1 MISIKQLDSV
11 NIKIDCDRGIAKEFS
26 SFFTFTVPNYKFTPA
41 YKNKIWDGKIRLFN
55 TLTHTLYA
63 GLLDYVF
70 KFCEERGYKLEYTP
84 LSYILDPTDESITD
98 FIDKC
103 KTYNNISNTVVKH

>member
-41 YKNKIWDGKIRLFN
+41 YKNKI
-55 TLTHTLYA
+55 
-63 GLLDYVF
+63 
-70 KFCEERGYKLEYTP
+70 
-84 LSYILDPTDESITD
+84 
-98 FIDKC
+98 
-103 KTYNNISNTVVKH
+103 